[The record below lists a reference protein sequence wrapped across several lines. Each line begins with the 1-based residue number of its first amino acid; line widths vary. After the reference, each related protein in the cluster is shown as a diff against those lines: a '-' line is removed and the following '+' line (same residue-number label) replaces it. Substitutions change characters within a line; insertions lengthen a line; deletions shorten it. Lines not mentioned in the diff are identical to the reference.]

1 MVRIRFYSTK
11 ESEQATNLE
20 LRTINKEILFLIR
33 DTAEQNPPQ
42 LVLLDIPTAVRLYK
56 ELRSQIGLVK
66 GANNV

>member
-11 ESEQATNLE
+11 KSKQATNLE

-33 DTAEQNPPQ
+33 DTEEQNPPQ
-42 LVLLDIPTAVRLYK
+42 SVLIDIPTAVRLYK

-66 GANNV
+66 GANNG